1 MLEIKSQSSCYFLR
15 VLDLLVCLI
24 LPIFKFVSASQLSD
38 TNKKMSDTTD
48 ELPGIYLGN
57 LAVLPSKCL
66 LVPGNYES
74 VPPARMNKFSF
85 VQYFVHMLQQQ
96 DC

>member
-74 VPPARMNKFSF
+74 VPPAWDRF
-85 VQYFVHMLQQQ
+85 
-96 DC
+96 

>member
-15 VLDLLVCLI
+15 ILDLLVCLI

-74 VPPARMNKFSF
+74 VPPDYVINERPLTKINFRVVS
-85 VQYFVHMLQQQ
+85 ML
-96 DC
+96 